1 MEKAKQN
8 SRTRE
13 IIGLSLVLISV
24 ISIYF
29 IYKKAAPAYPNPVVG
44 NYSRIVGSSISEIA
58 ERASI
63 IVIGTVVDT
72 IYSDVNMFRNY
83 ENLSKPVNDIYAP
96 GVFAEVHIT
105 EYLKGEGT
113 KIIYITQA
121 TGVIIP
127 GYMRND
133 ASVEKAQ
140 KMLVDPLQVG
150 KKYLFFLQGY
160 GKGGYLDI
168 PGEDLPTPLF
178 IGVIEPWRFD
188 ISDSK
193 LAVPESKT
201 ASFTVW
207 PVSAIIE
214 EIKNPTGKL
223 NLLQTVPYPP
233 PNPYP

>member
-8 SRTRE
+8 SRRRQ
-13 IIGLSLVLISV
+13 IISVSLVLVSV
-24 ISIYF
+24 ISIYLF
-29 IYKKAAPAYPNPVVG
+29 YKKAAPAYPDPVMG

-63 IVIGTVVDT
+63 IVIGTVVGS

-83 ENLSKPVNDIYAP
+83 EDPSKPVNDIYAP

-105 EYLKGEGT
+105 EYLKGEGP

-127 GYMRND
+127 GTMRNN
-133 ASVEKAQ
+133 AAVEKAQ
-140 KMLVDPLQVG
+140 KMLVDPLQAG
-150 KKYLFFLQGY
+150 KKYLFFLHGD
-160 GKGGYLDI
+160 GRGGYLDS

-178 IGVIEPWRFD
+178 TGVVEPWRFD
-188 ISDSK
+188 ISDPK
-193 LAVPESKT
+193 RAVPESKI
-201 ASFTVW
+201 ANFAVW
-207 PVSAIIE
+207 PVSTIVE

-223 NLLQTVPYPP
+223 NLLQAVPYP
-233 PNPYP
+233 YP